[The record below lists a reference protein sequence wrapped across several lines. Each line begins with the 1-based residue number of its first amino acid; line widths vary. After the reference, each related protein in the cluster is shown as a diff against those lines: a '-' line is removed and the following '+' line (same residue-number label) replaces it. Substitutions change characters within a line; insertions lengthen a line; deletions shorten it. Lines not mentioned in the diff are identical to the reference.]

1 MKHAF
6 QQQMLKAFQR
16 NRRKAI
22 HRESW
27 ISYVYTHLSEL
38 SKIWWFLWLDDKFIK
53 KVNSCACNASAQ
65 LCVRLYTSIH
75 VGEKY
80 VGRLGNEH
88 TKKSIMFVSI
98 QLNSFRTMIS
108 FLTLITHT
116 TNSVFQN
123 EISFTFRLLPVR
135 MEKHREK
142 SDRANETA
150 KIKLNQIQKRALITL
165 KSFSLSCS
173 SFFRVFLLEFHFAI
187 DALLQRR
194 KKFSWWVR
202 TGKFTIRWF
211 ALGLRQPDQQRKIEI
226 KIFAIDYDF
235 VRMLYMCK
243 LVKYTAVYIFGI
255 AKPQSAWK

>member
-1 MKHAF
+1 MHFNSKCWKHFSETAEKPSTERVGYL
-6 QQQMLKAFQR
+6 MYIL
-16 NRRKAI
+16 
-22 HRESW
+22 
-27 ISYVYTHLSEL
+27 VYTHLSEL

-123 EISFTFRLLPVR
+123 EISFTFRLSPVR

-173 SFFRVFLLEFHFAI
+173 SFFSRVLVGISFCNWCAV
-187 DALLQRR
+187 A
-194 KKFSWWVR
+194 KK
-202 TGKFTIRWF
+202 K
-211 ALGLRQPDQQRKIEI
+211 KIQ
-226 KIFAIDYDF
+226 
-235 VRMLYMCK
+235 
-243 LVKYTAVYIFGI
+243 LVGENG
-255 AKPQSAWK
+255 